1 MKNNYK
7 ILWFFLLLVSAGG
20 MLSCNKSFLDRYPE
34 TSMNQGSFFSNTN
47 DLNLY
52 LNGLYNANII
62 APSMTDVA
70 SDNILSTADQYAYKL
85 MRGEVTSANVGS
97 WSSYWTAIRNINFF
111 LDNAG
116 NASGSASDIN
126 HYIGIGRFFRA
137 YEYYEL
143 VKQYSNVPWYSH
155 TLSTSDSAA
164 LYKTQDPR
172 SLVVDSIMSDLNF
185 AVANIK
191 DSTSKTRISKWT
203 ALAGLARIA
212 LNEGTMRKYHPELGL
227 TDANKYL
234 QIARDASLTLINSGK
249 FSIYKVNGSAAHT
262 QAYESLFNSADLSGN
277 PEMIMIKAY
286 DLNLG
291 VTTVFKNVFNNTSG
305 LSRDLMED
313 YLAVSGN
320 NAIPFQQ
327 VPGYDTLGFTGVF
340 SGRDP
345 RLKQTFM
352 QPGYI
357 APGTTTPVIPK
368 FELGYVQEKYYP
380 LTADQIQLG
389 GGTGYDDMPI
399 YRLGE
404 VYLNYAEARAELGEL
419 TQADI
424 DMTIN
429 ILRDRVQVPHAT
441 LSNWLANIDPRQAAH
456 YPNVSGAMQG
466 AILEIRRERR
476 VELACEGFRWQDLM
490 RWGVGKLAAN
500 TPQGIYV
507 PRLGY
512 LDVTGDGVPDMF
524 IGATVADL
532 SQVTSS
538 SITKY
543 SLDNA
548 LFSLSNGTSGYVQ
561 LKSQTNKYNFIEP
574 KYYYKPMYDQD
585 MLISPS
591 LVQISFWK

>member
-1 MKNNYK
+1 MKNINKLIY
-7 ILWFFLLLVSAGG
+7 FLLIMVLAGG
-20 MLSCNKSFLDRYPE
+20 VVGCSKSFLDRYPE
-34 TSMNQGSFFSNTN
+34 TSMNQGSFFTTTG

-52 LNGLYNANII
+52 LNGLYNAGII
-62 APSMTDVA
+62 APSMTDVT
-70 SDNILSTADQYAYKL
+70 SDNVLSTADQAAYKL
-85 MRGEVTSANVGS
+85 MRGETTTANIGS
-97 WSSYWTAIRNINFF
+97 WSAYWTAIRNINFF
-111 LDNAG
+111 LDNANKVSG
-116 NASGSASDIN
+116 NASDVN

-143 VKQYSNVPWYSH
+143 VKQYSNVPWFSH
-155 TLSTSDSAA
+155 ALTTSDSVS

-172 SLVVDSIMSDLNF
+172 SLVVDSIMADLNF

-212 LNEGTMRKYHPELGL
+212 LQEGTMRKYHAELGL
-227 TDANKYL
+227 TNGNSFL
-234 QIARDASLTLINSGK
+234 QIARDASLKLINSGK
-249 FSIYKVNGSAAHT
+249 FSIYKTNGSAPHT
-262 QAYESLFNSADLSGN
+262 KAYEALFNSADLSSN

-286 DLNLG
+286 DLTLG
-291 VTTVFKNVFNNTSG
+291 VTTVFKNIFNNTSG

-313 YLAVSGN
+313 YLALSSG

-327 VPGYDTLGFTGVF
+327 VPGYDTLTYTKVF
-340 SGRDP
+340 DNRDP
-345 RLKQTFM
+345 RLQQTFM
-352 QPGYI
+352 MPGYI
-357 APGTTTPVIPK
+357 APGTTTAVIPK
-368 FELGYVQEKYYP
+368 FELGYVQLKYYP

-404 VYLNYAEARAELGEL
+404 VYLIYAEARAELGEL
-419 TQADI
+419 TQSDL

-429 ILRDRVQVPHAT
+429 LLRDRVQMPHAL
-441 LSNWLANIDPRQAAH
+441 LSSWLTNIDARLASH
-456 YPNVSGAMQG
+456 YPAVTGAMQG

-490 RWGVGKLAAN
+490 RWGAGKLAAA

-512 LDVTGDGVPDMF
+512 LDVTGDGVADMF

-543 SLDNA
+543 SLDNS
-548 LFSLSNGTSGYVQ
+548 LFSLSNGNYGFVQ
-561 LKSQTNKYNFIEP
+561 LKSQVNKYNFLEP
-574 KYYYKPMYDQD
+574 KYYYKPVYDQD
-585 MLISPS
+585 ILTDPS
-591 LVQISFWK
+591 LVQNSYWK